1 MVGGVIIIPS
11 ISYKYY
17 QCSSAER
24 GRTFYFRVNN
34 HAIFMKGANYVPA
47 STLPELSADADAGE
61 FTK

>member
-1 MVGGVIIIPS
+1 MF
-11 ISYKYY
+11 
-17 QCSSAER
+17 SADR

-34 HAIFMKGANYVPA
+34 HPIFMKGANYVPA